1 MKEVFTD
8 KGIPVVPSLGE
19 MIATHD
25 CSRPT
30 NSMIAVPP
38 GNNDV
43 WRKLLIII
51 FLLYLMITL

>member
-1 MKEVFTD
+1 MKEIFTD

-19 MIATHD
+19 IIVTCEA
-25 CSRPT
+25 CPT

-43 WRKLLIII
+43 WRKLVVIT
-51 FLLYLMITL
+51 FLLYLMIPF